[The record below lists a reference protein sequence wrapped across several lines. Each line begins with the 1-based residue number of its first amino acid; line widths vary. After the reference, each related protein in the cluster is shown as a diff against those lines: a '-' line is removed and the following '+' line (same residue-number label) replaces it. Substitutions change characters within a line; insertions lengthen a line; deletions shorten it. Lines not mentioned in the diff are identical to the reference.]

1 MRWRWTLTCVGGSV
15 SLALPLQGSRR
26 GRAGRTFAWAAM
38 ADLSEPTVGCW
49 PVSSSESGKR
59 VEGLLERGFTVTRI
73 LAAVL
78 VEVRGRERG
87 EREERA
93 GSTSSSWTVTA
104 LVPPTAC
111 SGQPPRLGTAATRR
125 TLLAAPREAPPLV
138 VVDMEA
144 AQLANAAIAQS
155 YSKDKK
161 VGEGTYAVV
170 YLGKQLTTGRK
181 IAIKKVRPSPPPPPS
196 PTSLLV
202 LTPSSSRRS
211 QIKVGQFKD
220 GLDMS
225 AIREVT
231 FLRELRHPNV
241 IEVRSPSLSFVLL
254 PAPSQLTHR
263 LSLAR
268 NSSSTSSP
276 TRPTSTSSSS
286 SSTRTS
292 RPSSAT
298 RPSSSRA
305 PTSSPGCS

>member
-1 MRWRWTLTCVGGSV
+1 
-15 SLALPLQGSRR
+15 
-26 GRAGRTFAWAAM
+26 
-38 ADLSEPTVGCW
+38 
-49 PVSSSESGKR
+49 
-59 VEGLLERGFTVTRI
+59 
-73 LAAVL
+73 
-78 VEVRGRERG
+78 
-87 EREERA
+87 
-93 GSTSSSWTVTA
+93 
-104 LVPPTAC
+104 
-111 SGQPPRLGTAATRR
+111 
-125 TLLAAPREAPPLV
+125 
-138 VVDMEA
+138 MEA

-202 LTPSSSRRS
+202 LNPSSSRCS

-225 AIREVT
+225 AIREVK

-254 PAPSQLTHR
+254 PAPSQLAHR
-263 LSLAR
+263 LSLDR
-268 NSSSTSSP
+268 ISSSTSSP

>member
-1 MRWRWTLTCVGGSV
+1 
-15 SLALPLQGSRR
+15 
-26 GRAGRTFAWAAM
+26 M

-73 LAAVL
+73 LAADL

-170 YLGKQLTTGRK
+170 YLGKHLSTGRK
-181 IAIKKVRPSPPPPPS
+181 IAIKKVRPSPPPPS

-202 LTPSSSRRS
+202 LNPSSSRCS

-225 AIREVT
+225 AIREVK

-254 PAPSQLTHR
+254 PAPSQLAHR
-263 LSLAR
+263 LSLDR
-268 NSSSTSSP
+268 ISSSTSSP